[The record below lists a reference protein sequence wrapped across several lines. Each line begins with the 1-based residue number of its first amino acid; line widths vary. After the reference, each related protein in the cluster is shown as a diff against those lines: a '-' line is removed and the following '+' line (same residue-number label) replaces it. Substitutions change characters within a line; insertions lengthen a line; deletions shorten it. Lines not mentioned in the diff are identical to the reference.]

1 MAGEINLT
9 VHPIAN
15 DVLSSFL
22 CVRRDTVIDVFVKI
36 MPGIGASGDDFQI
49 FFASV
54 SYYFS
59 HEFVG
64 DSLPSQA
71 G

>member
-15 DVLSSFL
+15 DVFILVL
-22 CVRRDTVIDVFVKI
+22 CAGHGHRRFVKI
-36 MPGIGASGDDFQI
+36 MPGIGASGMI
-49 FFASV
+49 FKSSSRAYPITFARV
-54 SYYFS
+54 RRRF
-59 HEFVG
+59 
-64 DSLPSQA
+64 LASQA